1 MAHVVTTCNEELIST
16 AKELIE
22 VNLDFELLLEEVSY
36 MYDVKKLCFILQFG
50 SEISL
55 PQLSEGIIFKHKI
68 NSFYLIESFIFYHLP
83 FFPAILLIFKKN
95 YRYIE
100 VWFIH
105 VIFIGWSHD
114 FEDIVNIHAQTIGH
128 SPLTFVTQLL
138 IKRLKAVKDQV
149 YSQHIVIITY
159 SIIIIGQ

>member
-36 MYDVKKLCFILQFG
+36 MSDVKELCFILQFG

-55 PQLSEGIIFKHKI
+55 PQLSEGIIFKHKNKFFLLNRSI
-68 NSFYLIESFIFYHLP
+68 YFLSFALLF
-83 FFPAILLIFKKN
+83 LIFKKN